1 MFDRI
6 LVPLDMSKMAEQIL
20 PVSVDFARAF
30 DSEVHL
36 LSICYEHGGEE
47 EQTCRTYL
55 EKEANKLRA
64 ILGENK
70 IKTTLS
76 MGSPDQQITR
86 YAQNEKINLIL
97 MTSHGR
103 SGVILWPMGGTV
115 EKVLRKTRIPLL
127 FVRVKET
134 QESPGPLNLFENILV
149 PLDGS
154 ELGATVVPL
163 VVEIADKFNSRVTLI
178 HVIDTDRRVHS
189 LGRIDTVPFREEELQ
204 SLKMRGEEY
213 LKLQAKRF
221 RRTSGL
227 VRTEV
232 RAGNVAEEI
241 IKFARED
248 NTTLIALSSHGHSGF
263 EAWILGSV
271 TSKILHSSNKSILFA
286 PAVAPQ

>member
-1 MFDRI
+1 MFEKI

-20 PVSVDFARAF
+20 PVTVDFARAF
-30 DSEVHL
+30 GSEVHL
-36 LSICYEHGGEE
+36 ISICEVHDGQEE
-47 EQTCRTYL
+47 ETCRNYL
-55 EKEANKLRA
+55 NTEAGKLA
-64 ILGENK
+64 DILGEEK
-70 IKTTLS
+70 IKTMLVA
-76 MGSPDQQITR
+76 GSPDQQITR
-86 YAQNEKINLIL
+86 YAQNEKISLIL

-103 SGVILWPMGGTV
+103 SGVVLWPMGGTV
-115 EKVLRKTRIPLL
+115 DKVLRRTRTPLL
-127 FVRVKET
+127 FVRVKEI
-134 QESPGPLNLFENILV
+134 QETPGSWNLFENILV

-154 ELGATVVPL
+154 ELGAIVVPL
-163 VVEIADKFNSRVTLI
+163 VIEIADKFNSRVTLI

-204 SLKMRGEEY
+204 SLKMRGEGY

-221 RRTSGL
+221 RRTSGP

-248 NTTLIALSSHGHSGF
+248 NITLIALSSHGHSGF

-286 PAVAPQ
+286 PAIAP